1 MLVLSLI
8 SYSYHILNGIGIGIG
23 AETNIIYI
31 YFQTFKY
38 IKSITTNY
46 IKT

>member
-8 SYSYHILNGIGIGIG
+8 NYSYHILNGIGIG